1 MQTEAPRHPAV
12 HQAPPRAAGLAA
24 RASDRDR
31 DLVRSR
37 GPRQIADESHLES
50 IRNGTTLLVSRRVT
64 WRADGECLILTL
76 EVTATDEGERE
87 ETSSSAGRLGRD
99 QDVQVRYLAVANPI
113 DDRDLTTKEVHV
125 PTPGALAVEEEIQG
139 LFVRPRSL
147 RGRGGR
153 P

>member
-87 ETSSSAGRLGRD
+87 ELNESTTPAGPHRRPFLGG
-99 QDVQVRYLAVANPI
+99 
-113 DDRDLTTKEVHV
+113 T
-125 PTPGALAVEEEIQG
+125 EE
-139 LFVRPRSL
+139 
-147 RGRGGR
+147 
-153 P
+153 